1 MVLRQ
6 VTVFQ
11 YTFSTTYTTYP

>member
-11 YTFSTTYTTYP
+11 YTFSTTYTKYP